1 MSMGEELLAVAVVL
15 LLILAAAVCLAVLAR
30 CMGRERGQEGIS
42 GQGAEEETA
51 AAGEQMKERFLPLK
65 LFEILGVERL
75 QGQPESLLG
84 ERMKLRAGIL
94 NINIAGFQESI
105 IRMEEK
111 EVFRL
116 INSVLSCCIPE
127 IYQAGGSVD
136 HFMNA
141 GVTALFTENA
151 EMGLNAAV
159 SICEK
164 IGRLSVQEREYERFS
179 IGICYGDVMI
189 GMVGHDE
196 RMSVLTLSAYTGFG
210 EFLQQIAPKYY
221 AKILA
226 SGSYVEQIENCS
238 ARFNSRFLGYMY
250 ISSSGTAEKVYDI
263 FDGDIASVRNQKRK
277 TRMVF
282 EKGVGLFLERSFA
295 EARLYFIEVLKA
307 DRYDRAAMEYVL
319 LCDKYSNAEEKNKAG
334 IYIEVY

>member
-1 MSMGEELLAVAVVL
+1 MKGKWKKAKKQEAEKE
-15 LLILAAAVCLAVLAR
+15 IAAAN
-30 CMGRERGQEGIS
+30 
-42 GQGAEEETA
+42 
-51 AAGEQMKERFLPLK
+51 EQMQEKFLPLE
-65 LFEILGVERL
+65 LFEILGMERL
-75 QGQPESLLG
+75 QGQPENLLG
-84 ERMKLRAGIL
+84 ERVKLRAGIL
-94 NINIAGFQESI
+94 NINIAGFQERI

-111 EVFRL
+111 EVYYL
-116 INSVLSCCIPE
+116 INSILSCCIPE
-127 IYQAGGSVD
+127 IYQAGGCVD

-164 IGRLSVQEREYERFS
+164 IGRLQTQENEYEHFS

-221 AKILA
+221 ARILA
-226 SGSYVEQIENCS
+226 SGSYVEQVENCRT
-238 ARFNSRFLGYMY
+238 RFNSRFLGYMY
-250 ISSSGTAEKVYDI
+250 ISSSGVAEKVYDI
-263 FDGDIASVRNQKRK
+263 FDGDTAAIRNQKRK

-295 EARLYFIEVLKA
+295 EARLYFIEVLKT

-319 LCDKYSNAEEKNKAG
+319 LCDKYSSGESKAG